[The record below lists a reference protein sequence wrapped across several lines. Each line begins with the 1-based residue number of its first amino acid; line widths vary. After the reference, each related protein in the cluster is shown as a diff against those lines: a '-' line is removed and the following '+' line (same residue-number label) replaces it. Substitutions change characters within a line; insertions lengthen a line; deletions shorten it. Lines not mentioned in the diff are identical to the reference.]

1 MKKKQK
7 YNFKGR
13 PDRACSTD
21 EFRPAMNHIL
31 VDEGNMIATN
41 GNILVKIPLSE
52 SDLLGDLSLLEG
64 YFIHRSQYV
73 ELLRYDSL
81 QVTGKGEI
89 TAIKGSKFATFRT
102 VFRLNADMK
111 FVDYKHVLGFEPESI
126 PKIGVNAK
134 LLAKLISC
142 FEGIDLI
149 GFKMEFQGT
158 SRAIHFHST
167 GQDKSFG
174 LLMPYMLSDYL

>member
-21 EFRPAMNHIL
+21 ELRPAMNYIFI
-31 VDEGNMIATN
+31 DEGNMIATD
-41 GNILVKIPLSE
+41 GQILVKIPLS
-52 SDLLGDLSLLEG
+52 LGGLIGDVSQLHGWL
-64 YFIHRSQYV
+64 IHKNQYT
-73 ELLRYDSL
+73 EMLRYDIL
-81 QVTGKGEI
+81 RVTGPGEI
-89 TAIKGSKFATFRT
+89 TGIKGSKFATFRT

-149 GFKMEFQGT
+149 GFKMEFQGP